1 MPVALSRVRTNGIE
15 TTVATAGS
23 GPAVLLLHGFPHTWQ
38 LWREVLPALA
48 RTHRVIAPDQRW
60 TGSDATGGYDAGTLA
75 ADALGIL
82 DALGEPSATVV
93 GIDAG
98 TPPAALLALRHPGRV
113 RRLVVMESLLGTL
126 PGGEDFLAAG
136 PPWWFGFHAVPG
148 LAEEVLA
155 GHEAAYLDFFL
166 AAGTRGRGVP
176 AGVRDAFVS
185 AYTGTAA
192 LRRAFSF
199 YRELPRTAGQLEATV
214 REHRLTVP
222 TLAVG
227 AHPVGDALARQLRP
241 VTDDLTSRLIPDCGH
256 IIPLDRPAELLSVL
270 EPFLRG

>member
-38 LWREVLPALA
+38 LWREVLPTLT

-98 TPPAALLALRHPGRV
+98 TPSAALLALRHPGRV

-166 AAGTRGRGVP
+166 AAGTRGR
-176 AGVRDAFVS
+176 AS
-185 AYTGTAA
+185 
-192 LRRAFSF
+192 
-199 YRELPRTAGQLEATV
+199 
-214 REHRLTVP
+214 
-222 TLAVG
+222 
-227 AHPVGDALARQLRP
+227 
-241 VTDDLTSRLIPDCGH
+241 
-256 IIPLDRPAELLSVL
+256 RPASGTPSSPPTPAPPPCAA
-270 EPFLRG
+270 PFPSTGSCRAPPGSSRRRCASAA